1 MLYIHFI
8 LECLVEV
15 AYEVCVSSDTDLGPS
30 EEGSAGVAGGG
41 PVVLAQL
48 GGLEVAHAALGHH
61 PPPRCSGHHSPLVCS
76 QCGAVLLCCCVTSDT
91 AVHISCCGR
100 AAWCLAAGRTSLGWT
115 LINGERGAAHLSR
128 GRDCGGRWICGGWR
142 II

>member
-1 MLYIHFI
+1 M
-8 LECLVEV
+8 
-15 AYEVCVSSDTDLGPS
+15 CVSSDTDLGPS

-76 QCGAVLLCCCVTSDT
+76 HDCQGSSLVFCSGQYGHQFPFDNDLM
-91 AVHISCCGR
+91 
-100 AAWCLAAGRTSLGWT
+100 AGT
-115 LINGERGAAHLSR
+115 
-128 GRDCGGRWICGGWR
+128 R
-142 II
+142 IMWDFMKLHNSSQ

>member
-1 MLYIHFI
+1 MYTLYTCI
-8 LECLVEV
+8 LFSCSG
-15 AYEVCVSSDTDLGPS
+15 YEVCVSSDTDLGPS

-61 PPPRCSGHHSPLVCS
+61 PPPHCSGHHSPLVCS

-100 AAWCLAAGRTSLGWT
+100 AAAWCLAAGRTSLGWT

-128 GRDCGGRWICGGWR
+128 GRDHITYTSTRR
-142 II
+142 

>member
-1 MLYIHFI
+1 MYTLYTCI
-8 LECLVEV
+8 LFSCSG
-15 AYEVCVSSDTDLGPS
+15 YGVCVSSDTDLGPS

-61 PPPRCSGHHSPLVCS
+61 PLLPSPLQPPRTTLLSCS
-76 QCGAVLLCCCVTSDT
+76 QCVAVLLCCCVTSDT

-100 AAWCLAAGRTSLGWT
+100 AAAWCLAAGRTSLGWT

-128 GRDCGGRWICGGWR
+128 GRDHITYTSTRR
-142 II
+142 

>member
-1 MLYIHFI
+1 MLYVYIVLYTCI
-8 LECLVEV
+8 LFSCSG
-15 AYEVCVSSDTDLGPS
+15 YGVCVSSDTDLGPS

-100 AAWCLAAGRTSLGWT
+100 AAAWCLAAGGSSLGWT

-128 GRDCGGRWICGGWR
+128 GRDHITYTSTRR
-142 II
+142 